1 MCPLCAVFALQ
12 ALQQENAALCFVCIV
27 MAAYISNKV
36 QMEKGSDIEE
46 DGTFYQAD
54 FSNTKNNSAA
64 RINKMLCLDPLLICD
79 FTFYRC
85 TWRLCILLFCHV
97 SVEEKIN
104 IHSPLEQCSVC
115 HFFRE
120 LSSCQC
126 DNWFCKR
133 INEILCLDP
142 LLICDFTFVALG
154 GFAFCCSAMC
164 LWRKR

>member
-79 FTFYRC
+79 FTF
-85 TWRLCILLFCHV
+85 
-97 SVEEKIN
+97 
-104 IHSPLEQCSVC
+104 
-115 HFFRE
+115 
-120 LSSCQC
+120 
-126 DNWFCKR
+126 
-133 INEILCLDP
+133 
-142 LLICDFTFVALG
+142 VALG

-164 LWRKR
+164 LWRRR